1 MVKDGLELGYASLLE
16 AISPYTLNTYLNQVN
31 NVQKALNGKAT
42 FESVFGLSQADL
54 EKTLLDNYLL
64 STSSQEYVK
73 TIYQGGPAQE
83 RRSLPEGY
91 SFKDGNLVFNTEENQ
106 EKSFAF
112 VRLGNINEF
121 GNIDYFLFTRDLAS
135 KKEVVY
141 KRVQPMGSKQQTPIG
156 FIFGDRPTLSEN
168 NNFID
173 RKNAQNYSEENQI
186 DAPVQTTDIAF
197 DPVEEAIK
205 TESSIVEATERS
217 VTVQAAGPESTPVNI
232 ADTQEIQ
239 QQLFDNQEV
248 MDNDEREALVLKAME
263 EEYIPSDPGNLDN
276 IVYEQMEFQ
285 FEEEVE
291 EQYPDI
297 ANEYDRLLENKN
309 NIPILQQEKLFPLD
323 SMIEQY
329 EEMRKIN
336 VNLTEEEF
344 KEHLKCLGLN

>member
-1 MVKDGLELGYASLLE
+1 
-16 AISPYTLNTYLNQVN
+16 
-31 NVQKALNGKAT
+31 
-42 FESVFGLSQADL
+42 
-54 EKTLLDNYLL
+54 
-64 STSSQEYVK
+64 
-73 TIYQGGPAQE
+73 
-83 RRSLPEGY
+83 
-91 SFKDGNLVFNTEENQ
+91 
-106 EKSFAF
+106 
-112 VRLGNINEF
+112 
-121 GNIDYFLFTRDLAS
+121 
-135 KKEVVY
+135 
-141 KRVQPMGSKQQTPIG
+141 MGSRQQTPIG

-173 RKNAQNYSEENQI
+173 RKNAQNYSEENKTY
-186 DAPVQTTDIAF
+186 APPQTTDTAY

-205 TESSIVEATERS
+205 TESSIVEATEKS